1 MSAPRVNVTRRFA
14 HPRARVFAAWLDPE
28 RIGRWLF
35 RTPGG
40 VLKTCVCEPKVGG
53 RFQIDEQRGDQLAQH
68 FGQYLRIE
76 PHERIVFSFT
86 TDPNDEGVEVEVR
99 FADDGECCVM
109 VLQHDLPEKYAE
121 FLERARAGWTLI
133 ADNLERDMDDALP
146 TYVLEREFDAPR
158 DLVWKSWT
166 DAALLS
172 RWYGPG
178 CETIIHKLDVSPGG
192 LWLLEMKMGARSMY
206 QRVEYTEV
214 AAPERLVWLH
224 SMSDAD
230 WNIISAPHQPDWPRV
245 LLTNVTFEE
254 SGGKTKV
261 RLTWVPHQATDA
273 EIACFRDALSSM
285 DKGWGAGM
293 KLLEAMLAELQG

>member
-1 MSAPRVNVTRRFA
+1 MT
-14 HPRARVFAAWLDPE
+14 LE
-28 RIGRWLF
+28 
-35 RTPGG
+35 
-40 VLKTCVCEPKVGG
+40 
-53 RFQIDEQRGDQLAQH
+53 
-68 FGQYLRIE
+68 
-76 PHERIVFSFT
+76 
-86 TDPNDEGVEVEVR
+86 
-99 FADDGECCVM
+99 
-109 VLQHDLPEKYAE
+109 HDLPLAYAD
-121 FLERARAGWTLI
+121 FLGKSRDGWTLI
-133 ADNLERDMDDALP
+133 AESLERIMAEELP

-178 CETIIHKLDVSPGG
+178 CETIIHKLDVAAGG

-224 SMSDAD
+224 SMADAD

-254 SGGKTKV
+254 AAGKTTV
-261 RLTWVPHQATDA
+261 RLTWVPHQASDA
-273 EIACFRDALSSM
+273 EIACFRDALPRM
-285 DKGWGAGM
+285 NKGWNMGM
-293 KLLEAMLAELQG
+293 KLLEDLLAELQA